1 MKLKIH
7 IKRVYEKPAA
17 ADGYRILVDRLWPRG
32 LSKETA
38 AFDLWEKRIAPSA
51 SLRRWFSHD
60 PFLWHDFKMKYK
72 AELRHSKV
80 LTEMVALIKLKKI
93 VTLLYA
99 AKDREHAHA
108 VILKACLEKLCGL
121 EK

>member
-1 MKLKIH
+1 MKLKIQ
-7 IKRVYEKPAA
+7 IKRVYEKPAL

-32 LSKETA
+32 LSKEMTA
-38 AFDLWEKRIAPSA
+38 IDLWEKRIAPSA

-72 AELRHSKV
+72 AELRQNKV
-80 LTEMVALIKLKKI
+80 LAEIVELIKLKKI

-99 AKDREHAHA
+99 AKDSEHAHA
-108 VILKACLEKLCGL
+108 VILKSYLEKLCSL